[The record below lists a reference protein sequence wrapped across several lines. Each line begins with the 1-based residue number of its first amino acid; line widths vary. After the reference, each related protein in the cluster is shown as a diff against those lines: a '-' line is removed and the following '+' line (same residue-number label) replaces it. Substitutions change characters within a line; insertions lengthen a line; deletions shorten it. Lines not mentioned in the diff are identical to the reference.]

1 MGGGPGDF
9 EGGQDPANVIWV
21 TPEEK
26 EAIDWLVAL
35 GFPKHRVIEAYLACD
50 KNEEWAANYLF
61 ENTGK
66 DDQYEQELA

>member
-1 MGGGPGDF
+1 MGAGGDG
-9 EGGQDPANVIWV
+9 EGGLDGPDPPGTIRV

-26 EAIDWLVAL
+26 EAIDRLVAL

-66 DDQYEQELA
+66 DE